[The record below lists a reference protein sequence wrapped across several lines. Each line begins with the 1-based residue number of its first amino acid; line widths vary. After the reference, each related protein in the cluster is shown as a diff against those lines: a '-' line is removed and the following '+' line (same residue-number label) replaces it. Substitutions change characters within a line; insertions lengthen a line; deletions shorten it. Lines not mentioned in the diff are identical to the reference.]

1 MCNLFN
7 HLFIKMVIP
16 SSDAETDRMEDVEG
30 MESELEQL
38 SSAKSETETV
48 SERAQGEG
56 KRDGEEVEARD
67 VKRPKR
73 ESEEEGEGD
82 GEEEEEE
89 EDDEAEEEA
98 TGEEAELENEEEVNK
113 REEQRVR
120 AMNGLKAIEIK
131 FAQLKDKLYNTQ
143 LQKLE
148 FELKLCEENEH
159 FELIEYLKMVDEDF
173 QKKQQRL
180 LSEQKYK
187 LKTLD
192 MQTRATRTQ
201 IHQQFM
207 KECQDLKSKEILDI
221 TTDWYDINR
230 ERRSMDLMSLELPEY
245 YQYFGYLQSG
255 NVEQYLPDLVNIRN
269 GQLREIGELGGLVKY
284 KAGVPSGLGYLSG
297 CTKEELEADLKGI
310 GL

>member
-1 MCNLFN
+1 
-7 HLFIKMVIP
+7 MVIP
-16 SSDAETDRMEDVEG
+16 SSDAETDRMEELEG
-30 MESELEQL
+30 MESELEAL
-38 SSAKSETETV
+38 SSAKSESETV
-48 SERAQGEG
+48 IDDLKRPNEDVEREG
-56 KRDGEEVEARD
+56 GD
-67 VKRPKR
+67 VKRLKKDV
-73 ESEEEGEGD
+73 EEDGEGD
-82 GEEEEEE
+82 GEEEEED
-89 EDDEAEEEA
+89 DDEV
-98 TGEEAELENEEEVNK
+98 ENENHQPEEKDVGDDNDKGSDNDSSDDSEETSK
-113 REEQRVR
+113 REEERIK
-120 AMNGLKAIEIK
+120 AMNALKTIEIK

-180 LSEQKYK
+180 LNEQKYK

-192 MQTRATRTQ
+192 IQTRATRTQ

-207 KECQDLKSKEILDI
+207 KQCQDLKSKEILDI

-245 YQYFGYLQSG
+245 YQYFGYIQSG
-255 NVEQYLPDLVNIRN
+255 NVDHYLPDLINLRN
-269 GQLREIGELGGLVKY
+269 GQFKEISELQSLIKF
-284 KAGVPSGLGYLSG
+284 KQGVPSSLNYLNG
-297 CTKEELEADLKGI
+297 CSKEELDGDLNGI

>member
-1 MCNLFN
+1 
-7 HLFIKMVIP
+7 MVIP
-16 SSDAETDRMEDVEG
+16 SSDAETDRMEELEG

-38 SSAKSETETV
+38 SSAKSEVDTPT
-48 SERAQGEG
+48 
-56 KRDGEEVEARD
+56 DD
-67 VKRPKR
+67 LKRPI
-73 ESEEEGEGD
+73 EAEQ
-82 GEEEEEE
+82 EEE
-89 EDDEAEEEA
+89 EDGEKRSAKRAKSEAEEEDLEA
-98 TGEEAELENEEEVNK
+98 DPEGDDEDAGEDEDQGGDVDNDNDNDNDNNDDEEFTK
-113 REEQRVR
+113 REEQRVK
-120 AMNGLKAIEIK
+120 AMNSLKSIEIK

-180 LSEQKYK
+180 LNEQKYK
-187 LKTLD
+187 LKSLD
-192 MQTRATRTQ
+192 IQTRASRTQ

-207 KECQDLKSKEILDI
+207 KQCQDLKSKEILDI

-255 NVEQYLPDLVNIRN
+255 NVDHYLPDLINLRN
-269 GQLREIGELGGLVKY
+269 GQLNEIGELQSLVKF
-284 KAGVPSGLGYLSG
+284 KMGVPSGLNYLKG
-297 CTKEELEADLKGI
+297 CTKEELEGDLNGI